1 MNRIVVYSKEGCPF
15 CSLLKLE
22 LRKRDLPFEE
32 VDVSDDALRQQFYER
47 TGTRTVPQ
55 LYLADA
61 GHSIT
66 DPSGERVGGWSEV
79 SKNWDVFETRA

>member
-22 LRKRDLPFEE
+22 LRKRDLTFEE
-32 VDVSDDALRQQFYER
+32 VDLSDDSLRQQFYER

-55 LYLADA
+55 LYVADA
-61 GHSIT
+61 GHSIEEPT
-66 DPSGERVGGWSEV
+66 GARIGGWTEV
-79 SKNWDVFETRA
+79 SKNWAALETPA